1 MVQIGAS
8 LERTGVSFG
17 NSVSRWF
24 LKGNSSAACRND
36 SGHRHGKSNCFKDW
50 IVGYLTHFWF
60 INSFNSC
67 YNNNNSTAFSLWVN
81 LPVEHLQVLPPS
93 SALKKCH
100 FHRCLKH
107 CLFST
112 LMTMFHSTW
121 PVLFLWSLGESF
133 SHNYPKEDG
142 VHSLGLMIGDKFPMD
157 FQVLTSSGNVKSKE
171 IQERTIATWAK
182 SAWRHWNHSKVHN
195 LPSCAHE
202 CIQCVYFR
210 SIRYMCVSDIW
221 IYILC
226 ITSLHLRYLCII
238 VL

>member
-8 LERTGVSFG
+8 LERTGISFG

-93 SALKKCH
+93 SALKKCL

-107 CLFST
+107 CHFSP

-121 PVLFLWSLGESF
+121 PVLFLWSFGESF
-133 SHNYPKEDG
+133 SHNHPRWMVFTVCGWWLVMNFDGLPGIDIIRKRQEQGDPGED
-142 VHSLGLMIGDKFPMD
+142 HSNLSQASVTTL
-157 FQVLTSSGNVKSKE
+157 E
-171 IQERTIATWAK
+171 TW
-182 SAWRHWNHSKVHN
+182 
-195 LPSCAHE
+195 
-202 CIQCVYFR
+202 
-210 SIRYMCVSDIW
+210 
-221 IYILC
+221 
-226 ITSLHLRYLCII
+226 
-238 VL
+238 